1 MPGPDDIVE
10 RRRPVH
16 GEPVGEGSF
25 IEPRPLA
32 LSGRSVRLDLVD
44 ADRDG
49 AEVFE
54 CGHGGGAQSLWRFM
68 PYGPFAS
75 AEEMREWLRRCAA
88 SSDPIWFVA
97 RSSIDGSVV
106 GMAAIMEI
114 RPGTGVAE
122 IGHIWIAPRFQRSR
136 EATEA
141 LFLLADHVLTAC
153 RYRRLEWKCDAL
165 NTRSRAAAR
174 RLGFR
179 YEGTFYNHMIVKG
192 RNRDTAWFSILDSEW
207 PALRAGLVAWLDPAN
222 FDANG
227 RQRRALREM
236 TGPCGDKPPPRPL
249 VARSGHGG
257 G

>member
-1 MPGPDDIVE
+1 MPGPDDIVD

-32 LSGRSVRLDLVD
+32 LSGRSVRLDRVD

-88 SSDPIWFVA
+88 SSDPLWFVA
-97 RSSIDGSVV
+97 RSSIDGSAV

-114 RPGTGVAE
+114 RAGAGVAE

-153 RYRRLEWKCDAL
+153 P
-165 NTRSRAAAR
+165 R

-222 FDANG
+222 FDADG